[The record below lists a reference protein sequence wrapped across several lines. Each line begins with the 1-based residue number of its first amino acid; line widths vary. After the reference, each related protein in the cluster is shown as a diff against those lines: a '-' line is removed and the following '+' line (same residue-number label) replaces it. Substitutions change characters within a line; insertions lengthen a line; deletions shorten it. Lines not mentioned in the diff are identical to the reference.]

1 MKFFQSEDGMK
12 MRMLAM
18 VAILVG
24 LVALPAQAAK
34 KLKESETPVK
44 KKPSGKA
51 AANRLRAD
59 WDMGELRMMRLV
71 VEDAQFDP
79 KLKASL
85 GDTIDKFA
93 QQQEDLLD
101 QVEADPTT
109 EPAVSRKRAKLY
121 AAYMDKMQ
129 VVYKDPALK
138 QDIARRM
145 KALDKEIDA
154 IAASAETLMAKL
166 DAIGV
171 TPEQKARIAPVAK
184 EANKKVKAE
193 VDKSETRS
201 TKDKKN
207 KDKVVASYKEVR
219 KKLRQELTPEQREKL
234 TKKFA
239 EEA

>member
-1 MKFFQSEDGMK
+1 MK

-24 LVALPAQAAK
+24 LSSLAVGAGK
-34 KLKESETPVK
+34 KLAPAADTPVK
-44 KKPSGKA
+44 PKPNGKA
-51 AANRLRAD
+51 AANRLRAE

-71 VEDAQFDP
+71 VDDAQFAP
-79 KLKASL
+79 ELKTKL
-85 GDTIDKFA
+85 GDSIDKFA

-109 EPAVSRKRAKLY
+109 EAAVQKKRAKLH
-121 AAYMDKMQ
+121 AAYMEKMQ
-129 VVYKDPALK
+129 AVYKNDDVK
-138 QDIARRM
+138 KDIAKRM

-166 DAIGV
+166 AAVGV
-171 TPEQKARIAPVAK
+171 TKEQQDRIAPVIK
-184 EANKKVKAE
+184 DANKKVKAE

-201 TKDKKN
+201 AKDKKN
-207 KDKVVASYKEVR
+207 RDKVVASYKEAR

-234 TKKFA
+234 TKKLA

>member
-1 MKFFQSEDGMK
+1 MKFFESEDGMK
-12 MRMLAM
+12 MRTLAM

-24 LVALPAQAAK
+24 LVALPTQAAK
-34 KLKESETPVK
+34 KLKEAEAPVK

-51 AANRLRAD
+51 VANRLRAD

-85 GDTIDKFA
+85 GDSIDKFA

-109 EPAVSRKRAKLY
+109 EAAAQKKRAKLY

-129 VVYKDPALK
+129 VVYKDPAVK
-138 QDIARRM
+138 QDIAKRM

-154 IAASAETLMAKL
+154 IAASAESLMAKL

-184 EANKKVKAE
+184 EASKKVKAE

-234 TKKFA
+234 TKKLA

>member
-1 MKFFQSEDGMK
+1 
-12 MRMLAM
+12 MRILAM
-18 VAILVG
+18 AMIVVG
-24 LVALPAQAAK
+24 LCGLPALGATR
-34 KLKESETPVK
+34 KLKETQAPA

-51 AANRLRAD
+51 AAARLRAE
-59 WDMGELRMMRLV
+59 WDMGELSMMKLV
-71 VEDAQFDP
+71 VEDAQIDP
-79 KLKASL
+79 QLKASL
-85 GDTIDKFA
+85 GDTVTRFT
-93 QQQEDLLD
+93 QQQEDLLA
-101 QVEADPTT
+101 QVEADPST
-109 EPAVSRKRAKLY
+109 EAAVQKKRAKLY

-129 VVYKDPALK
+129 AAYKDPAIK

-145 KALDKEIDA
+145 KALDKEIDS
-154 IAASAETLMAKL
+154 IYASAETLMSKL

-171 TPEQKARIAPVAK
+171 TPEQKAKIAPVAK

-207 KDKVVASYKEVR
+207 KDKVVASYKEIR

-234 TKKFA
+234 TKKLA

>member
-1 MKFFQSEDGMK
+1 MK
-12 MRMLAM
+12 MRTPAMMLM
-18 VAILVG
+18 VIG
-24 LVALPAQAAK
+24 LCCLPAEAAK
-34 KLKESETPVK
+34 KLKPEADAPA
-44 KKPSGKA
+44 KPKPGGKA
-51 AANRLRAD
+51 AAARLRAD
-59 WDMGELRMMRLV
+59 WDIGELRMMRLV
-71 VEDAQFDP
+71 VDDAQVTP
-79 KLKASL
+79 ELKIKL
-85 GDTIDKFA
+85 GDSVDKFA
-93 QQQEDLLD
+93 QQQEDLLA

-109 EPAVSRKRAKLY
+109 EPAVQKRRAKLY

-129 VVYKDPALK
+129 VVYKDPVVK
-138 QDIARRM
+138 QDIAKRM

-166 DAIGV
+166 AAVGV
-171 TPEQKARIAPVAK
+171 TKEQQDRIAPVAK
-184 EANKKVKAE
+184 EANRKVRAE

-234 TKKFA
+234 TKKLA